1 MEFRKKG
8 TMKIV
13 RCFIVGTIITSSS
26 LVAGLNL
33 LHAQTAVV
41 GSFNNGFAPVQSA
54 TPDSIVQLT
63 ADAQGLTQIAP
74 ANLPRTGTYWLV
86 LPSGFPA
93 PAPCPPLDPG
103 VPVYQMASGQFLV
116 DETGGQ
122 VAVNPR
128 RFGMQAQATGG
139 TAVSGLETE
148 AATVLNL
155 IERVQTT
162 AANEQMRTMSR
173 AMDMNVPSPGG
184 DGGGNGGGG
193 TSGFYS
199 DSFNYTLPT
208 NGLFLTLTNVSNG
221 YAWLNLHNATNLVYE
236 VLSKTDLSD
245 AGWNIETEV
254 WPTDTNSTAF
264 TVPELGR
271 TNLFIWA
278 QDWTGVTENGNTTPD
293 WWFWEYFGTTILS
306 DTNLDSQGNT
316 LLSDYQ
322 NGVDP
327 NVITFSIEAT
337 NNYVNTSYPSL
348 QLNIIAGTPSYYAVL
363 VDSTNFATTNWTAY
377 TSSSVM
383 ANLGSQEG
391 WHDIWIGLRG
401 LPSNAQQ
408 SWQWKRLKLD
418 LTPPQI
424 TMTSPTP
431 GVVTLPT
438 IQVQGFSPEKL
449 ESVSCDV
456 SNATGLTTNLSAG
469 VTDQCYD
476 TNTWEFTTNY
486 FECLDVPL
494 TNGVNQLIVH
504 ATDLAG
510 NVTTTNFSFT
520 LDYSSKTNPPEVQII
535 WPQNGTQVSGSSFT
549 LDGQLADPTATV
561 SVFLTDTN
569 GNTNT
574 VVGLVERNGRFW
586 VENLPLSGGTNML
599 ALTVIDA
606 VGNTSVTNI
615 SVIQSALVLAMDPVS
630 DPSQLWQPT
639 INLTGTI
646 GDTTQAVW
654 VNGVK
659 GHNNGDG
666 TWSANNVPTT
676 TGGVASFTITA
687 YATNEQQPDG
697 SYGN

>member
-1 MEFRKKG
+1 
-8 TMKIV
+8 MKSV
-13 RCFIVGTIITSSS
+13 RSFLIGIIIIGSMA
-26 LVAGLNL
+26 AGPNL
-33 LHAQTAVV
+33 LHAQTAMV
-41 GSFNNGFAPVQSA
+41 GSFNNGLVAVQSA
-54 TPDSIVQLT
+54 TPDSIVQILADENGLDLVSPGQAPRSGTFWTVT
-63 ADAQGLTQIAP
+63 ASGAIAP
-74 ANLPRTGTYWLV
+74 Y
-86 LPSGFPA
+86 
-93 PAPCPPLDPG
+93 PCPPQDLT
-103 VPVYQMASGQFLV
+103 VPVYHLGEQWLV
-116 DETGGQ
+116 DETAGEIP
-122 VAVNPR
+122 VSPR
-128 RFGMQAQATGG
+128 RFGMQAQTTGG
-139 TAVSGLETE
+139 MAVSGLETE

-162 AANEQMRTMSR
+162 TAGQSMRTMVGGVMM
-173 AMDMNVPSPGG
+173 AADGMSPP
-184 DGGGNGGGG
+184 GGGG
-193 TSGFYS
+193 GFGTNGFYS
-199 DSFNYTLPT
+199 DSFNYTVPT

-221 YAWLNLHNATNLVYE
+221 FAWLNLHNATNLVYE